1 MPAPLFDKLLVANRG
16 EIALRVFRTCAEHG
30 IRTVAVYSDA
40 DRDAL
45 HRVHADEAVH
55 IGGAASS
62 DSYLA
67 VDKIIRAARETGAA
81 AIHPGYGSCPN
92 RVLVRAWPG
101 GRDHVPD
108 GPDEPRDGGDGRQGP
123 LPQGD
128 GGGGRRWS
136 PVARI
141 PSRSAMP
148 HRGPRDRPG
157 HAQGGGGRRRQGYA
171 RGPGRG
177 RPGRV

>member
-81 AIHPGYGSCPN
+81 AIHPGYGFLSERP
-92 RVLVRAWPG
+92 VLVRACQEAG
-101 GRDHVPD
+101 ITFV
-108 GPDEPRDGGDGRQGP
+108 GPDVHAMEVMGDKVRSRKAMAAAGVPVVPGREDLESVSDALTAAREIGFP
-123 LPQGD
+123 VMLKAAA
-128 GGGGRRWS
+128 GGGGKGMR
-136 PVARI
+136 
-141 PSRSAMP
+141 
-148 HRGPRDRPG
+148 
-157 HAQGGGGRRRQGYA
+157 
-171 RGPGRG
+171 
-177 RPGRV
+177 